1 MIWVYLGVGLILT
14 RVPYVGKYFRIF
26 NTLVHEIG
34 HFLMSLIVGARV
46 YKVSLNADTSG
57 EAVTE
62 SRGRIRNILIAFA
75 GYPFASG
82 VALLSVWV
90 LEKGYYEYFLYGVT
104 TIAVVSMLLWVRN
117 KFGIAW
123 LSLVT
128 VVSVLLANYGSVEII
143 SVYVWIIVGV
153 MLMESVSSTVQLVVL
168 AKRDKYSA
176 GDATNLSQFTYIP
189 AMVWAIVFMAIACYV
204 LLLAVKII

>member
-75 GYPFASG
+75 GYPFGSG
-82 VALLSVWV
+82 VGLLSVWV
-90 LEKGYYEYFLYGVT
+90 LEKGCYEYFLYGVT
-104 TIAVVSMLLWVRN
+104 SIAVASMVLWVRD
-117 KFGIAW
+117 KVGIEW
-123 LSLVT
+123 VSLV
-128 VVSVLLANYGSVEII
+128 VVQWRCWVN
-143 SVYVWIIVGV
+143 
-153 MLMESVSSTVQLVVL
+153 
-168 AKRDKYSA
+168 
-176 GDATNLSQFTYIP
+176 
-189 AMVWAIVFMAIACYV
+189 C
-204 LLLAVKII
+204 